1 MLLVLPASVLGPVR
15 SGQDGKAKRVLFEGK
30 FGVTVCDAGV
40 FAGIV
45 PVLLELAGWRAPTSR
60 AQCRQ
65 KYRVIMTSS
74 LPVDRVHS
82 DSARSVRLAAIT
94 PVAMGVTTVACTN
107 YCHPDE
113 STGSGTAF
121 KWLRQILKGA

>member
-45 PVLLELAGWRAPTSR
+45 PVLLESTCSR
-60 AQCRQ
+60 
-65 KYRVIMTSS
+65 S
-74 LPVDRVHS
+74 LP
-82 DSARSVRLAAIT
+82 
-94 PVAMGVTTVACTN
+94 
-107 YCHPDE
+107 
-113 STGSGTAF
+113 
-121 KWLRQILKGA
+121 Q